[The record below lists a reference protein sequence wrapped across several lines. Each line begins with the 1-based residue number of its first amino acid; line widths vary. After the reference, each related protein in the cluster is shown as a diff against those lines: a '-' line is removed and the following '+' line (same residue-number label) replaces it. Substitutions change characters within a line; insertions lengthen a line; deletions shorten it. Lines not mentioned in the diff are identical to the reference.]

1 MIGSINTIFIKKLSI
16 DECWRSLTFFDR
28 SNEKQYKL
36 EIIGRRIVGKCKGL
50 PLVKKTSGVYC
61 GLKILKKHWQN
72 ILENE
77 MWKPEERLRKVFD
90 PSNVELSYK
99 L

>member
-36 EIIGRRIVGKCKGL
+36 EIIGPRIVGKCKGL
-50 PLVKKTSGVYC
+50 SLVEKTNGVYC

-72 ILENE
+72 ILESE
-77 MWKPEERLRKVFD
+77 MWKLEERLRKVFD